1 MNAIESSSGPL
12 KFSSTPPP
20 SAEEALGVRRQYSSD
35 ATILLV
41 GFFGAGK
48 KTLGIIA
55 SVALRR
61 RFVDFD
67 AVFSQQHHSSPREFI
82 ARHGLARYRELELQI
97 SKDLLTKHQKG
108 CVIVGLGGTASPS
121 QRTLLTECGQR
132 HPVIYVRRDES
143 DLQQLSG
150 TTPGKFSRIFDVVN
164 AFFESCTNFDFFNH
178 TQSESR
184 SGPTPP
190 AYLKLKET
198 ERVFVAFLHRIFGRD
213 HRQVFSIDP
222 FSKSHTF
229 ALQVPVPFLDQP
241 QHDLESLESGADAI
255 TLLVHPKDIKTSGS
269 TEKLARHV
277 ALLRKHSRVPIVV
290 DLSAPHSTHSTFD
303 YHKTLETILRLAPDA
318 LTCCLECENGLVSKL
333 SSSKGYTRIIGTVH
347 EPSPVGYQHRTF
359 TQSTLKELG
368 GALECDAIRVTGEA
382 ISQDQ
387 NYTCLSFVHDM
398 ETALKIPIIAYNR
411 GPMGRASICLSQT
424 LSPVV
429 VPQFSKETGI
439 TIREAQCALT
449 ACFLQS
455 KKAFT
460 IFGQSV
466 KYSLSAAMHN
476 TAYAACGL
484 PHVYAILQSEN
495 LSDIHRLLED
505 ENHGGVTISLPYKTA
520 ILPFLDEVTADAKDI
535 NAVNTVV
542 LEHTQLPN
550 GEKVTVRRG
559 YNTDYIGIRDCIHK
573 HLSPANAVRDGTT
586 ALIIGAG
593 GMAHAAI
600 YACYELGVRRMCIYN
615 RSVENAKKL
624 ANYYHQWAQSK
635 PGVNLQLDVLCS
647 PEDPWPSDCRLPT
660 IVTSCIPPYE
670 LGSERPIELLLSEQW
685 LASRT
690 GGVYLEVSEKIHT
703 FKDRG

>member
-1 MNAIESSSGPL
+1 
-12 KFSSTPPP
+12 
-20 SAEEALGVRRQYSSD
+20 
-35 ATILLV
+35 
-41 GFFGAGK
+41 
-48 KTLGIIA
+48 
-55 SVALRR
+55 
-61 RFVDFD
+61 
-67 AVFSQQHHSSPREFI
+67 
-82 ARHGLARYRELELQI
+82 
-97 SKDLLTKHQKG
+97 
-108 CVIVGLGGTASPS
+108 
-121 QRTLLTECGQR
+121 
-132 HPVIYVRRDES
+132 
-143 DLQQLSG
+143 
-150 TTPGKFSRIFDVVN
+150 
-164 AFFESCTNFDFFNH
+164 
-178 TQSESR
+178 
-184 SGPTPP
+184 
-190 AYLKLKET
+190 
-198 ERVFVAFLHRIFGRD
+198 
-213 HRQVFSIDP
+213 
-222 FSKSHTF
+222 
-229 ALQVPVPFLDQP
+229 
-241 QHDLESLESGADAI
+241 
-255 TLLVHPKDIKTSGS
+255 
-269 TEKLARHV
+269 
-277 ALLRKHSRVPIVV
+277 
-290 DLSAPHSTHSTFD
+290 
-303 YHKTLETILRLAPDA
+303 
-318 LTCCLECENGLVSKL
+318 
-333 SSSKGYTRIIGTVH
+333 
-347 EPSPVGYQHRTF
+347 
-359 TQSTLKELG
+359 
-368 GALECDAIRVTGEA
+368 
-382 ISQDQ
+382 
-387 NYTCLSFVHDM
+387 
-398 ETALKIPIIAYNR
+398 
-411 GPMGRASICLSQT
+411 
-424 LSPVV
+424 

-670 LGSERPIELLLSEQW
+670 LGSERPIELLMSEQW